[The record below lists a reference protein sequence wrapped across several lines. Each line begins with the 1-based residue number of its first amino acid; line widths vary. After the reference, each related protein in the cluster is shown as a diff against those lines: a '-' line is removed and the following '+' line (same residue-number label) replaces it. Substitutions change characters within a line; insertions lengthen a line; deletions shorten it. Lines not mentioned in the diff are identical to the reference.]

1 MHLYGFYVIDPFI
14 IVYEPPYQTYS
25 SVGQAGFRRR
35 FPRMNDHTNFSFKWG
50 SLRLA
55 PTIVSAVYI
64 QYRKFWRDW
73 LFSRLALSLGH
84 LYNNVG
90 TKKVAK

>member
-14 IVYEPPYQTYS
+14 IAHEPPYQTYS

-35 FPRMNDHTNFSFKWG
+35 FPRMNDRTNFSFKWG

-55 PTIVSAVYI
+55 PTKQI
-64 QYRKFWRDW
+64 
-73 LFSRLALSLGH
+73 
-84 LYNNVG
+84 
-90 TKKVAK
+90 